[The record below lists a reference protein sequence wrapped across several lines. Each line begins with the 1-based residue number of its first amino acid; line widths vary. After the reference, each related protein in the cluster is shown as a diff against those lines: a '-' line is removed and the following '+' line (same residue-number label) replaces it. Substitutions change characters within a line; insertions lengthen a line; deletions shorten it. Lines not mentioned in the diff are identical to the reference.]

1 MIRPTPASSE
11 SMERLDEGERAAI
24 LLAEAQEEPV
34 LLIIDEAEGRAEAD
48 PRRITVTGTLG
59 VLRAAAIRNLV
70 DLAIALDRLRSTNF
84 RSPAVLIEQLL
95 EEDNERKRNRE

>member
-1 MIRPTPASSE
+1 
-11 SMERLDEGERAAI
+11 MERLDEGERAAI